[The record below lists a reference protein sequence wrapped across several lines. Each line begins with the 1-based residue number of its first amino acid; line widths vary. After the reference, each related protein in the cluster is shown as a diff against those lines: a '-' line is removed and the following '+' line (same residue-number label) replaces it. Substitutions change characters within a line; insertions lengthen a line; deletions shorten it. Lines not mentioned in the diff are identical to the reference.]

1 MFVPIKFKAQVEL
14 TPWEMDIDFETTILG
29 KLRRIYEGK
38 CSKYG
43 YIKPGSISI
52 SKRSAGM
59 LTKQHFNGHIRYDT
73 LCRAD
78 VCNPVQGMVLSAI
91 VRNKNQL
98 GLLAEGSV
106 SIGGKDVAILDIIIP
121 GRAAGISSEVDVDEI
136 QISDRINI
144 EVLGKR
150 YQLQD
155 SKISIIGRVV
165 IGEEKDVDEDG
176 DDENEA
182 GGESSGGQG
191 GQGGEGQGDGEED
204 EFDDDQNVGGGD
216 DDSNVINIDVGE
228 GDAEAETETEPADGG
243 AAESDDDDDDAD
255 ADADED
261 DGDDSDGDD
270 GDDGSDY
277 EGDGDD

>member
-14 TPWEMDIDFETTILG
+14 TPYEMDSEFETTLLL

-38 CSKYG
+38 CSKHG

-52 SKRSAGM
+52 AKRSAGM

-98 GLLAEGSV
+98 GLLAESSV
-106 SIGGKDVAILDIIIP
+106 TIGGKELAILDIIVP
-121 GRAAGISSEVDVDEI
+121 GRAAGISSEVDVDSV
-136 QISDRINI
+136 QISDRINV

-155 SKISIIGRVV
+155 TKISIIGRVV
-165 IGEEKDVDEDG
+165 IDNSPKETASMAAAPITKVK
-176 DDENEA
+176 
-182 GGESSGGQG
+182 GGNQAQAE
-191 GQGGEGQGDGEED
+191 DGEENENED
-204 EFDDDQNVGGGD
+204 AFDDDNFTDKLTAGGGEEISLGGD
-216 DDSNVINIDVGE
+216 DNVAANSDVEDADDE
-228 GDAEAETETEPADGG
+228 GLDDDEEE
-243 AAESDDDDDDAD
+243 DDDDDD
-255 ADADED
+255 D
-261 DGDDSDGDD
+261 DGNESDG
-270 GDDGSDY
+270 
-277 EGDGDD
+277 GDGYEND

>member
-14 TPWEMDIDFETTILG
+14 TPWEMDIDFETTILS

-121 GRAAGISSEVDVDEI
+121 GRAAGISSEVDVDDI

-155 SKISIIGRVV
+155 TKISIIGRVV
-165 IGEEKDVDEDG
+165 IGEDKGGDEDG
-176 DDENEA
+176 DEDGGEA
-182 GGESSGGQG
+182 GESRAGE
-191 GQGGEGQGDGEED
+191 GDGEED
-204 EFDDDQNVGGGD
+204 EFDDDQLAGGD
-216 DDSNVINIDVGE
+216 DDSTNVDGTGEGE
-228 GDAEAETETEPADGG
+228 GDGEGEGEAEAVTDVGG
-243 AAESDDDDDDAD
+243 GVAESDDDDDDD
-255 ADADED
+255 ADSIDDDDAD
-261 DGDDSDGDD
+261 DDSDGDD
-270 GDDGSDY
+270 GSIDSDY
-277 EGDGDD
+277 GGDDD